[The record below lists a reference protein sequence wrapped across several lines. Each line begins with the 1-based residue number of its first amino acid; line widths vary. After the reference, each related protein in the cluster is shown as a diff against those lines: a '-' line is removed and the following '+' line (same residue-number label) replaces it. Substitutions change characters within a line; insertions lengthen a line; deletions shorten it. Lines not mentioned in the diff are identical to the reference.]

1 VPSSGVVSP
10 LLQEFARQGRAGNAF
25 QEIAWSEN
33 LGSDCQ
39 SGGKRVHFSLDG
51 EQILQL
57 HNEKARRR
65 HRSGT
70 GYFFL
75 AIALSRGRKG

>member
-1 VPSSGVVSP
+1 
-10 LLQEFARQGRAGNAF
+10 
-25 QEIAWSEN
+25 
-33 LGSDCQ
+33 
-39 SGGKRVHFSLDG
+39 VHFSLDG

-70 GYFFL
+70 GYFFFSHSIVAREGKGEGGNAARQYL
-75 AIALSRGRKG
+75 VAGAIIESKDIVIKRGSGISRKVG